1 MFGTSSNEQAHV
13 LYEEKKLSNEEPWI
27 SEDEADHFRH
37 DIQRVRRR
45 TLCGTAGFR
54 PPEQVGERY
63 VEYYKRNGYDE
74 KADYFS
80 LGVTTFTMVAGRRPF
95 PSRKES
101 TQSVPGMSSP
111 SPSRRRNSITGAS
124 AAENTAIQKG
134 MRDIEFV
141 SCLCMSS
148 SFVCLETWAYL
159 QVINKP
165 LDNKEMFD
173 VWSIIS
179 REPGT
184 TLQGIDNSITC
195 KKPKWKTTVWKP
207 QGTAMVFR
215 YRIQSS
221 VPETSFNAWLDNSTC
236 SHWTKPQND

>member
-1 MFGTSSNEQAHV
+1 MKAISVSQRKILRLLTQLFIVPDTKITDFGLAGSLVAEKEQVYPQENMFGTSSNEQAHV
-13 LYEEKKLSNEEPWI
+13 LYEEKKLSNEEPRI

-63 VEYYKRNGYDE
+63 VEYYRRNGYDE

-111 SPSRRRNSITGAS
+111 SPSRRRTSITGAS

-148 SFVCLETWAYL
+148 SFVCLET
-159 QVINKP
+159 
-165 LDNKEMFD
+165 
-173 VWSIIS
+173 
-179 REPGT
+179 
-184 TLQGIDNSITC
+184 
-195 KKPKWKTTVWKP
+195 
-207 QGTAMVFR
+207 
-215 YRIQSS
+215 
-221 VPETSFNAWLDNSTC
+221 
-236 SHWTKPQND
+236 